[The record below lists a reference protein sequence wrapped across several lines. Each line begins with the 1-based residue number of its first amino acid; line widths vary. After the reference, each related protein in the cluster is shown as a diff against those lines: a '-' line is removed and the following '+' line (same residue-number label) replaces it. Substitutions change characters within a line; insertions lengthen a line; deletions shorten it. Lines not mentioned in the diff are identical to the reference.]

1 MKSPAVV
8 LFARS
13 PEGEAAAKGMRS
25 AAPLFRA
32 VVAAWLRESR
42 RHGAM
47 PIIACTREDR
57 AALGAIAPEIQ
68 RRWIEQ
74 RGATFGD
81 RVVHAAEDA
90 FARGFA
96 SVILAAIDAP
106 PHDLR
111 RAIDALQRGIPVLA
125 PARDGGVNYL
135 GITSVDRELLANL
148 TAQRCRAHFAQL
160 LIVNTLTDVDSTAAL
175 NSARLE
181 RAWQPFLQVRPIA
194 SATFIAPRSAIIRST
209 YIRPPPR

>member
-1 MKSPAVV
+1 MTQPAVV

-47 PIIACTREDR
+47 PIIACIREDR
-57 AALGAIAPEIQ
+57 AALGAIAPEIA
-68 RRWIEQ
+68 RGWIEQ

-90 FARGFA
+90 FARGCTA
-96 SVILAAIDAP
+96 LILAAIDAP
-106 PHDLR
+106 PHDLG
-111 RAIDALQRGIPVLA
+111 RAVDALQRGIPVLA
-125 PARDGGVNYL
+125 PARDGGVNYI
-135 GITSVDRELLANL
+135 GITSVDRDLLNNL
-148 TAQRCRAHFAQL
+148 TAQRCRERFEQL
-160 LIVNTLTDVDSTAAL
+160 LIVNTLTDVDSSAAL
-175 NSARLE
+175 AVARNE
-181 RAWQPFLQVRPIA
+181 RAWQAFVRVHAQDHEPFVIPPTLIA
-194 SATFIAPRSAIIRST
+194 SLTGTRA
-209 YIRPPPR
+209 PPR